1 MKKTIAFTFILTSIS
16 VFSLAQT
23 KKPVAKK
30 STTTTS
36 KTQKVYITMC
46 GDKYEKGTN
55 FESILPDG
63 WEDRVGYYCL
73 KNYREGVSTVSVTG
87 ANSKG
92 IMIKAIGEETGD
104 AHLVLYTCD
113 GQLY

>member
-1 MKKTIAFTFILTSIS
+1 MKKITSLTFILLS
-16 VFSLAQT
+16 FSLASFAQT
-23 KKPVAKK
+23 KKPVSKK
-30 STTTTS
+30 ATTTV

-46 GDKYEKGTN
+46 GNKYEKGTN
-55 FESILPDG
+55 FESMLPSD
-63 WEDRVGYYCL
+63 WEESVGLYCL

-87 ANSKG
+87 ASNKG

-104 AHLVLYTCD
+104 SHLVLYTCD